1 MAHHVQML
9 LTMETL
15 ATVIQMVRKNA
26 LPAELAEALTAQGDD
41 LRGAF
46 DRLSARQKN
55 CYRDWVGSGTLESE
69 RQDRAALVVS
79 VVRTLSSMTSDD
91 AA

>member
-1 MAHHVQML
+1 ML
-9 LTMETL
+9 PTMETL

-26 LPAELAEALTAQGDD
+26 LPVELTQALTAQED

-46 DRLSARQKN
+46 DRLSVRQKN
-55 CYRDWVGSGTLESE
+55 CYRDWVGSGRLESE

-79 VVRTLSSMTSDD
+79 VVRTLSTMTSDD